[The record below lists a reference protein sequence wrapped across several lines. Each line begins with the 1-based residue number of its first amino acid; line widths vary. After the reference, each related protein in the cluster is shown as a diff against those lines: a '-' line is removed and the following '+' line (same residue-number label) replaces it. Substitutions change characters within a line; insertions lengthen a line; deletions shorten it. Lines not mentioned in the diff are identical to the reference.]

1 MADIRVDLYK
11 KNASNGFDR
20 LIVETDIHSVGGL
33 LVNQKI
39 DPLLLPDAVIGGLKF
54 AGTLNINTGES
65 DGGWLV
71 DSIVNWNYQGV
82 MQKGSYFIAIDD
94 GVEIYSTD
102 ESEFTMSLGYTF
114 DDGMPITVQSIVL
127 EKGDWLIINNIDH
140 TATPKTVEFAVIN
153 NTYPDATTNTKGVV
167 KLANDI
173 TTSDY
178 GVITGSLLFDKMP
191 SLITTHHPT
200 SGVTAGSGNYF
211 TVNAQGH
218 ITAKEMRNASETVSG
233 FIEIATTAEMQVD
246 TNDTLAMTPKTTK
259 QAIDWWGGL
268 RYYAALPPVADVAE
282 GCIVAVLK
290 S

>member
-1 MADIRVDLYK
+1 MADIRVELHK

-33 LVNQKI
+33 LNTQGKI
-39 DPLLLPDAVIGGLKF
+39 
-54 AGTLNINTGES
+54 NINLIPDSLMGALRFQGIIEKNEAES
-65 DGGWLV
+65 GGGALI
-71 DSIVNWNYQGV
+71 DAFIGSSAE
-82 MQKGSYFIAIDD
+82 KGHYFIARTDVSVFCNSSSPYQIVNTSGVTIDE
-94 GVEIYSTD
+94 GAT
-102 ESEFTMSLGYTF
+102 
-114 DDGMPITVQSIVL
+114 ITTTTLVL
-127 EKGDWLIINNIDH
+127 EKGDWLVVNNIDH

-218 ITAKEMRNASETVSG
+218 ITAKEMRNASEAVSG
-233 FIEIATTAEMQVD
+233 FIEIATTAEMKVD
-246 TNDTLAMTPKTTK
+246 TNDALAMTPKTTK